1 MKLLALIKI
10 ERKNGAQINPG
21 DVFDLSDKKKDIIDR
36 LVTEKKARLLR
47 DFCLECSLLDKGEL
61 LCSWEMLLSFDGKC
75 IAPYSCENGRLYSP
89 RLMIL

>member
-10 ERKNGAQINPG
+10 KRKSGAPINPG
-21 DVFDLSDKKKDIIDR
+21 DVFDLSDKKKEIIER

-47 DFCLECSLLDKGEL
+47 DFCPECSLLDKAEL

-75 IAPYSCENGRLYSP
+75 IAPYSYENGRLYSP
-89 RLMIL
+89 GLIIF